1 MQHHPNLVLVH
12 SFGSR
17 PEAELA
23 KAALEDAGIPVMI
36 QADTAGGM
44 REHLAW
50 SGEGFQIVV
59 RDQDAADA
67 RDILKTI
74 TTESSQDSTPEQ

>member
-59 RDQDAADA
+59 RDEDAADA

-74 TTESSQDSTPEQ
+74 TVESPQDSTSDQ